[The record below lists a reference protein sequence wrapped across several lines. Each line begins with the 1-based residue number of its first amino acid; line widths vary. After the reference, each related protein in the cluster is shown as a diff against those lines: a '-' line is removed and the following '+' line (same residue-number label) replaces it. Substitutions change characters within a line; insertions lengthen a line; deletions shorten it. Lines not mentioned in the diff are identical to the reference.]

1 MNPSLKR
8 IVEGI
13 KAFQSNPEP
22 ADLVD
27 GSLLL
32 QFELVKCG
40 ESYSEDDLFEA
51 LDSLGVPEQEQASWF
66 ERFASWV

>member
-1 MNPSLKR
+1 MNPSLKQ

-13 KAFQSNPEP
+13 RRTQSNPDRGEFI
-22 ADLVD
+22 D

-40 ESYSEDDLFEA
+40 ESFTEDDLFEA
-51 LDSLGVPEQEQASWF
+51 LDVLGVSEQEQASWF
-66 ERFASWV
+66 ERYASWI